1 MSRRAQEN
9 LVLLLIIGLLIAAI
23 VAASDYGPRA
33 RLVPIPIAVIG
44 LIMAAGQLFLQNFRP
59 SDNLNID
66 LMDFVA
72 KRSAEIGIATDET
85 ADAGKTADE
94 LDAMGR
100 QQFRREI
107 AAFGIVGLLLFLFWL
122 VGPMVSA
129 FLFTAGYFMLSRH
142 FSIVMSLVCAAAF
155 AAAVYVIFSVWL
167 DVNMM
172 GGYFDLSF
180 GVLR

>member
-9 LVLLLIIGLLIAAI
+9 LVLLLIMGLLIAAI

-44 LIMAAGQLFLQNFRP
+44 LVMAAGQLFLQNFRP

-72 KRSAEIGIATDET
+72 KRSAEIGVPTDDAAGAGLSPEE
-85 ADAGKTADE
+85 ADAI
-94 LDAMGR
+94 GR

-107 AAFGIVGLLLFLFWL
+107 AAFGIVGLLLFMFWL
-122 VGPMVSA
+122 VGPLVSA
-129 FLFTAGYFMLSRH
+129 FVFTAGYFMISRH
-142 FSIVMSLVCAAAF
+142 FSIVMSLVTAAAF

-172 GGYFDLSF
+172 DGYFDLSF
-180 GVLR
+180 GILR